1 MTIITA
7 VLPHPSLLMT
17 SPPAPAPTD
26 EFRCAQCGGALH
38 PDEGQLFLTC
48 PFCGSA
54 VYLDKSKVVF
64 HWSLSRTVTP
74 EAAAANLR
82 RWMAGNQTV
91 KDLDR
96 KSKVVST
103 TFQYFPLWYV
113 KEKDED
119 TQRERIWIE
128 PAAATSISEIKS
140 LEIPSGDLQKYDPAL
155 DSEAVAP
162 TVPFPAMLKWL
173 SARSAHPHEIAEAAL
188 VHLPVYIF
196 KYQFGGK
203 TYTALVEGATGKV
216 FANLFPA
223 KAEAPYYLVAVVSTA
238 GFLCLSSIPII
249 GYLTSE
255 EAGLALG
262 LLGCLVG
269 GALFAIPVFAL
280 AAFVSAKV

>member
-1 MTIITA
+1 MA
-7 VLPHPSLLMT
+7 SQ
-17 SPPAPAPTD
+17 PAPVSTD
-26 EFRCAQCGGALH
+26 EFRCAQCGGVLH
-38 PDEGQLFLTC
+38 PDEGQQFLTC

-64 HWSLSRTVTP
+64 HWSLRPTVNA
-74 EAAAANLR
+74 EEAAANLR

-96 KSKVVST
+96 KSRVVSA

-140 LEIPSGDLQKYDPAL
+140 LEIPSGDLQKYDSAL
-155 DSEAVAP
+155 DPEAVAP
-162 TVPFPAMLKWL
+162 TVPFPAMLQWL
-173 SARSAHPHEIAEAAL
+173 KARSALPHEIAEAAL
-188 VHLPVYIF
+188 VHLPVYLY
-196 KYQFGGK
+196 KYEFGGK
-203 TYTALVEGATGKV
+203 LYTAMVEGATGKV

-238 GFLCLSSIPII
+238 GFLCISSFPII
-249 GYLTSE
+249 GLFMGE
-255 EAGLALG
+255 ETGLALG
-262 LLGCLVG
+262 VLTCVVA

-280 AAFVSAKV
+280 AAYVSAKV